1 MSRSSISGSYVLST
15 VAILLLSVVSS
26 LLGLLREEQYNDPAA
41 LLPRLYAQDA
51 VILLV
56 AVPTLAIGLRYA
68 MRGSLRGRVVWLGAL
83 AFMTYVWA
91 SIAGQVSF
99 NEFFLGYV
107 VLFALSLFTLI
118 RGTVNA
124 DAAAIRRTLDG
135 ELSSRLY
142 AGFLALVAVGL
153 AFLWLS
159 EIVPATLA
167 GTAPLILEE
176 LGPQAA
182 HTYLLDLGVVVPA
195 LAITAVRL
203 RQERTWSY
211 VFTGVLLVMATILAP
226 VLTAAT
232 VIDVLGDYVTVSPP
246 MIVGTILPPVVAAGF
261 AVNYLL
267 VLGGNEPD
275 EHAVDE
281 RGLDA

>member
-1 MSRSSISGSYVLST
+1 MPRSSISGSYVLST
-15 VAILLLSVVSS
+15 VAILLLSIVST
-26 LLGLLREEQYNDPAA
+26 LLGLLREGHYNDPTA

-91 SIAGQVSF
+91 SIAGQISF

-118 RGTVNA
+118 GGTVNA

-135 ELSSRLY
+135 ELSRRLY

-159 EIVPATLA
+159 EIVTATLA
-167 GTAPLILEE
+167 GTAPLVLEE

-211 VFTGVLLVMATILAP
+211 VFTGVLLVMAMILAP
-226 VLTAAT
+226 VLTVAT

-275 EHAVDE
+275 ERAVDE
-281 RGLDA
+281 RGLDT